1 MSLAEILMKRWG
13 VRTQAAQKT
22 VSLGVAAAEIVPNN
36 PDRLGLTIIN
46 LSTNSVYLALDNSV
60 SSSKGMLLVPTG
72 GSATFSLE
80 DDFQMVGWAIWG
92 VASGAAS
99 PLYVIEVTEY

>member
-13 VRTQAAQKT
+13 VRTQAAQRT
-22 VSLGVAAAEIVPNN
+22 VSLGLAAAEVAPNN
-36 PDRLGLTIIN
+36 PDRLGLLIVN

-60 SSSKGMLLVPTG
+60 AATKGILLVPTG
-72 GSATFSLE
+72 GSATFSIE

-92 VASGAAS
+92 IATGALSA
-99 PLYVIEVTEY
+99 LYVIEVTEY

>member
-1 MSLAEILMKRWG
+1 MSLADVLLKRFG

-22 VSLGVAAAEIVPNN
+22 VTLGTTAAEIVPNN
-36 PDRLGLTIIN
+36 PDRLALTVIN
-46 LSTNSVYLALDNSV
+46 LSTNSVYLALDSSV
-60 SSSKGMLLVPTG
+60 SSSKGILLVPTG

-92 VASGAAS
+92 VATGASSA
-99 PLYVIEVTEY
+99 LFVIEVTEY